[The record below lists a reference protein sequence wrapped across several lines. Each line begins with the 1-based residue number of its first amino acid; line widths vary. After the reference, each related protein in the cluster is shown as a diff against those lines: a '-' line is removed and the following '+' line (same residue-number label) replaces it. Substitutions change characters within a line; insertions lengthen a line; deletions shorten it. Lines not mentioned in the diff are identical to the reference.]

1 MLTITESGMI
11 DMNKRQVN
19 PGDWVKVTD
28 KFVNKSFKG
37 RFYEIDFEVGGWC
50 LRMDSGRLQV
60 FKFTQYDIDFLHRD
74 WQEVNHEGVVCRVES
89 EDGFVTFEVR
99 KTENVYDLYMIL
111 GYDGKMLLKEFTDLE
126 EAKEYA
132 EKIIDSMKHIS

>member
-1 MLTITESGMI
+1 MLLT
-11 DMNKRQVN
+11 Q
-19 PGDWVKVTD
+19 
-28 KFVNKSFKG
+28 KG
-37 RFYEIDFEVGGWC
+37 NNMKWEN
-50 LRMDSGRLQV
+50 
-60 FKFTQYDIDFLHRD
+60 RD

-89 EDGFVTFEVR
+89 EDEFVSFEVR

-111 GYDGKMLLKEFTDLE
+111 GYDGKMLLKEFFDLE

>member
-11 DMNKRQVN
+11 DMNKRQVK

-89 EDGFVTFEVR
+89 EDEFVTFEVR
-99 KTENVYDLYMIL
+99 KTENVYDLYMLL

-132 EKIIDSMKHIS
+132 EKIIDSMKQID

>member
-1 MLTITESGMI
+1 
-11 DMNKRQVN
+11 MNKRQVK

-89 EDGFVTFEVR
+89 EDEFVTFEVR
-99 KTENVYDLYMIL
+99 KTENVYDMYMIL

>member
-1 MLTITESGMI
+1 
-11 DMNKRQVN
+11 MNKRQVK
-19 PGDWVKVTD
+19 PGEWVKATENETKKIFKG
-28 KFVNKSFKG
+28 KFVEMRLPGIILEMETGEKELFALSH
-37 RFYEIDFEVGGWC
+37 YEFD
-50 LRMDSGRLQV
+50 L
-60 FKFTQYDIDFLHRD
+60 LHRD
-74 WQEVNHEGVVCRVES
+74 WQEVNHEGVICRVES
-89 EDGFVTFEVR
+89 EDEFVTFEVR

>member
-1 MLTITESGMI
+1 
-11 DMNKRQVN
+11 MNNRQVK
-19 PGDWVKVTD
+19 PGEWVKVTD
-28 KFVNKSFKG
+28 KYTNETCKGQFVSCGLDGITIVMENGKEKL
-37 RFYEIDFEVGGWC
+37 FEHI
-50 LRMDSGRLQV
+50 
-60 FKFTQYDIDFLHRD
+60 QYDADFLHRD
-74 WQEVNHEGVVCRVES
+74 WQEVNCEGVVCRVES
-89 EDGFVTFEVR
+89 EDEFVTFEVR

>member
-1 MLTITESGMI
+1 MEESGMI
-11 DMNKRQVN
+11 DMNKRQVK

-60 FKFTQYDIDFLHRD
+60 FIFTQYDIDFLHRD
-74 WQEVNHEGVVCRVES
+74 WQEVNHEGVICRVES
-89 EDGFVTFEVR
+89 EDEFVTFEVR
-99 KTENVYDLYMIL
+99 KIENVYDLYMIL

-132 EKIIDSMKHIS
+132 EKIIDSMKQID

>member
-11 DMNKRQVN
+11 DMNKRQVK

-89 EDGFVTFEVR
+89 EDEFVTFEVR
-99 KTENVYDLYMIL
+99 KTENVYDLYMLL

>member
-1 MLTITESGMI
+1 
-11 DMNKRQVN
+11 MNKRQVK
-19 PGDWVKVTD
+19 PGEWVKATENETKKIFKG
-28 KFVNKSFKG
+28 KFVEMRLPGIILEMETGEKELFALSH
-37 RFYEIDFEVGGWC
+37 YEFD
-50 LRMDSGRLQV
+50 L
-60 FKFTQYDIDFLHRD
+60 LHRD

-89 EDGFVTFEVR
+89 EDEFATFEVR

-132 EKIIDSMKHIS
+132 EKIIDSMKHIN

>member
-1 MLTITESGMI
+1 MTEDRQPKIGEWLKATHRFTKETIKGKFCKYNIEGITL
-11 DMNKRQVN
+11 DV
-19 PGDWVKVTD
+19 GDKLEVIP
-28 KFVNKSFKG
+28 FLHH
-37 RFYEIDFEVGGWC
+37 DF
-50 LRMDSGRLQV
+50 
-60 FKFTQYDIDFLHRD
+60 DFLHRD

-89 EDGFVTFEVR
+89 SDEFVTFEVR

-132 EKIIDSMKHIS
+132 EKIIDSMKQID

>member
-1 MLTITESGMI
+1 
-11 DMNKRQVN
+11 MNKYYFAVM
-19 PGDWVKVTD
+19 G
-28 KFVNKSFKG
+28 
-37 RFYEIDFEVGGWC
+37 
-50 LRMDSGRLQV
+50 
-60 FKFTQYDIDFLHRD
+60 
-74 WQEVNHEGVVCRVES
+74 
-89 EDGFVTFEVR
+89 EVR

>member
-1 MLTITESGMI
+1 MI
-11 DMNKRQVN
+11 DMNKRQVK
-19 PGDWVKVTD
+19 PGDWVKVTN
-28 KFVNKSFKG
+28 KFINKSFKG

-74 WQEVNHEGVVCRVES
+74 WQEVNHEGVICRVES
-89 EDGFVTFEVR
+89 EDEFVTFEVR

>member
-1 MLTITESGMI
+1 MEENGMI
-11 DMNKRQVN
+11 DMNKRQVK

-74 WQEVNHEGVVCRVES
+74 WQEVNHEGVICRVES
-89 EDGFVTFEVR
+89 SDEFVTFEVR
-99 KTENVYDLYMIL
+99 KIENVYDLYMIL

>member
-1 MLTITESGMI
+1 
-11 DMNKRQVN
+11 MNKRQVK

-74 WQEVNHEGVVCRVES
+74 WQEVNHEGVICRVES
-89 EDGFVTFEVR
+89 EDEFVTFEVR
-99 KTENVYDLYMIL
+99 KTENVYDLYMLL